1 MARAAVPIATAAAVL
16 AAAAAVLAG
25 PVSLAIPL
33 AAAGVLFLVRRP
45 YALLALY
52 VFIGPFKDNAA
63 LVQAAPFDLTV
74 GLGALLAIVCLVRA
88 VAGKGRSIPP
98 GFSMLLLVLS
108 IAAVVSV
115 GWSLAPDYGGAKAEK
130 FLTLTLLA
138 AIAPFFVIEGEADLR
153 RFFYWVV
160 GLAVVASVLAL
171 TSGPPDPQAG
181 LEDRIGN
188 SQLACAAALTML
200 LVALGNP
207 TRRAW
212 AMGIGIGL
220 IVVAATIGERGPIL
234 GVAVALCAT
243 ATAWV
248 LRAPRKV
255 LPVLCVVG
263 VGVAAAPFVSLPE
276 TSSERLAAAARDP
289 VGTLEADS
297 RTAIYRQAIDVI
309 QEHPLRGAGIGGFE
323 AVDPVK
329 RWPHNL
335 FLELWAELGLVPL
348 LVAVASFIA
357 VLVGLFRGA
366 WLAPE
371 GGAQELV
378 YIVLAVTIFYL
389 VTVQVSGDI
398 NNRPFWALLG
408 VAWLVAGDRLTP
420 AAHRS

>member
-1 MARAAVPIATAAAVL
+1 MGHLRGRESPPPLSWRRVRAGSPFHRGRGAAPDDVRGGRRRPVMARAAVPIATAAAVL

-74 GLGALLAIVCLVRA
+74 GLGALLAVVCLVRA

-115 GWSLAPDYGGAKAEK
+115 GWSLAPDYGGDKAEK

-188 SQLACAAALTML
+188 SQLACAAALMML

-207 TRRAW
+207 ARRVW

-248 LRAPRKV
+248 
-255 LPVLCVVG
+255 
-263 VGVAAAPFVSLPE
+263 
-276 TSSERLAAAARDP
+276 
-289 VGTLEADS
+289 
-297 RTAIYRQAIDVI
+297 
-309 QEHPLRGAGIGGFE
+309 
-323 AVDPVK
+323 
-329 RWPHNL
+329 
-335 FLELWAELGLVPL
+335 
-348 LVAVASFIA
+348 
-357 VLVGLFRGA
+357 
-366 WLAPE
+366 
-371 GGAQELV
+371 
-378 YIVLAVTIFYL
+378 
-389 VTVQVSGDI
+389 
-398 NNRPFWALLG
+398 
-408 VAWLVAGDRLTP
+408 
-420 AAHRS
+420 